1 MRQYVTINWENKLS
15 RGEDMAK
22 GFWDFLKKAHKVK
35 QETRDESSE
44 NYINNNPT
52 EEQLKDNKNGNF
64 AIVLS
69 IIACILLVGCI
80 ALIVAMFSNNVGL
93 GLLSIV
99 LLFIPSGLQIMA
111 VKKAKKQLNINGKG
125 KVKLLLVKFVF
136 PIIAVAI
143 SMIVLFCL
151 IGLNLK

>member
-1 MRQYVTINWENKLS
+1 
-15 RGEDMAK
+15 MAS
-22 GFWDFLKKAHKVK
+22 GFWDFLKKAHKVDK
-35 QETRDESSE
+35 ETRDENSE

-52 EEQLKDNKNGNF
+52 DEQLKDNKNGNV
-64 AIVLS
+64 AVVLS
-69 IIACILLVGCI
+69 IFSCILLVAII
-80 ALIVAMFSNNVGL
+80 ALIVVIFSSNVGI

-99 LLFIPSGLQIMA
+99 LLFIPARLQFIA

-125 KVKLLLVKFVF
+125 KIKFLLVKFVF

-151 IGLNLK
+151 IGLSIK